1 MPYPIKTLLFL
12 LVIIVTTCSFG
23 QPTKVDNTFQLEVKK
38 VDQRSRLFQMHFKGY
53 YIRIPEDSKKI
64 QFKIKATSLTN
75 EKEIFNPNNLYVVLR
90 DLKLRLR
97 PFDGDF
103 LQLVDV
109 KPDDKTPYY
118 GYKYKPE
125 VPDTFKDY
133 EMEGYKDIETT
144 LNYGTERKPH
154 EKPIYFNAREM
165 KSETFNL
172 YFAMPKDQ
180 TYGELYYGDVKLIDF
195 KLD

>member
-1 MPYPIKTLLFL
+1 MKTLIAILFTFNSIL
-12 LVIIVTTCSFG
+12 SYG
-23 QPTKVDNTFQLEVKK
+23 QSTKVDNTFQLEVKK

-64 QFKIKATSLTN
+64 QFKLKAKSLTN
-75 EKEIFNPNNLYVVLR
+75 EKETFNPNNLYVVLR
-90 DLKLRLR
+90 DKNLRLR

-103 LQLVDV
+103 IQLVDV

-118 GYKYKPE
+118 GYHYNPE
-125 VPDTFKDY
+125 VTDTFKDY
-133 EMEGYKDIETT
+133 QMEGFKDVETCID
-144 LNYGTERKPH
+144 YGTNKKPH
-154 EKPIYFNAREM
+154 IKPIYFNTREF
-165 KSETFNL
+165 KTETFNL

-180 TYGELYYGDVKLIDF
+180 ISGELYYGNIKLMDF

>member
-1 MPYPIKTLLFL
+1 MKILIAFL
-12 LVIIVTTCSFG
+12 ITFNVSFCYG
-23 QPTKVDNTFQLEVKK
+23 QAIQVDKTFQLEVKK

-64 QFKIKATSLTN
+64 QFKLKATSLTN
-75 EKEIFNPNNLYVVLR
+75 EKETFNPNNLYVVLR

-103 LQLVDV
+103 IQLVDV
-109 KPDDKTPYY
+109 KPDEKTPYY

-133 EMEGYKDIETT
+133 KMEGFKDIETC

-154 EKPIYFNAREM
+154 EIPIYFNAREM
-165 KSETFNL
+165 KSETFNI
-172 YFAMPKDQ
+172 YFAMPKNQ
-180 TYGELYYGDVKLIDF
+180 TYGELYYGNVKLMDF
-195 KLD
+195 DLD

>member
-1 MPYPIKTLLFL
+1 MKTLIAL
-12 LVIIVTTCSFG
+12 LIIFSTIFSYSQTI
-23 QPTKVDNTFQLEVKK
+23 KVDNNFQLEIKK

-75 EKEIFNPNNLYVVLR
+75 EKETFNPNNLYVVLR

-103 LQLVDV
+103 IQLVDV

-133 EMEGYKDIETT
+133 QMEGFKDIETC

-154 EKPIYFNAREM
+154 EKPIYFNTREF
-165 KSETFNL
+165 KSETFNI
-172 YFAMPKDQ
+172 YFAMPKHQ
-180 TYGELYYGDVKLIDF
+180 TYGELYYGNVKLMDF
-195 KLD
+195 ELD